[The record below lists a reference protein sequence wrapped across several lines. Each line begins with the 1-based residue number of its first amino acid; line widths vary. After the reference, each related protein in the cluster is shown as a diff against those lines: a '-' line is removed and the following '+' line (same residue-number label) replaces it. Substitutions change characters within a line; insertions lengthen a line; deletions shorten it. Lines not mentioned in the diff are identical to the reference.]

1 MSTNSTTRAAI
12 APPDSYRDE
21 HWYIILRAG
30 DGVQT
35 RDLHLGKVALYQ
47 LSYSRLLLKE
57 HPPKRRA
64 KVIKILSLQNS
75 INDLFVI
82 FLANFN
88 AQKKRWKTLNKIIL
102 SIPAFLTMVT

>member
-1 MSTNSTTRAAI
+1 MGLEPIRPNGHKILSLACLPI
-12 APPDSYRDE
+12 PPLE
-21 HWYIILRAG
+21 HWYIFLRAG

-64 KVIKILSLQNS
+64 KVIKKLNLQNS
-75 INDLFVI
+75 LNLLLLF
-82 FLANFN
+82 FL
-88 AQKKRWKTLNKIIL
+88 LL
-102 SIPAFLTMVT
+102 VEH